1 MTKQHQL
8 KYPIILLQ
16 NLIKIQWIGLFI
28 VFCIQGVP
36 NKVYFRTVRNLKCFF
51 LLIMSLTWIYIDTT
65 NSKVHP
71 AYPKKSFNV
80 IFLGHPVDYAQYI
93 IQLLQFGMQSILS

>member
-1 MTKQHQL
+1 MTKQHQF

-51 LLIMSLTWIYIDTT
+51 INDVICGFILIQQILKFTQLTQKNLLMSSFWDT
-65 NSKVHP
+65 
-71 AYPKKSFNV
+71 
-80 IFLGHPVDYAQYI
+80 L
-93 IQLLQFGMQSILS
+93 